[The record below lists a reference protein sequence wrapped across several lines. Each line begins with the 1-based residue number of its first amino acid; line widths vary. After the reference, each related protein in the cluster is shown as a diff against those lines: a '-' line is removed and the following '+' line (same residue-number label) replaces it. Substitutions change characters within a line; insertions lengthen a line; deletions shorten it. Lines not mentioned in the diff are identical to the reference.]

1 MTHVRRPLRS
11 IATATA
17 LLALLCA
24 VLMTAP
30 AGAVAPWTAPHVERV
45 FGGPSR
51 PGIAAWGIAY
61 NPVTDEL
68 IVGDYVS
75 QQVRRYSRDGTWVAD
90 FANPLGYVPGVVSA
104 IAVDPSDGSTY
115 VAVTGDGS
123 NSRDVRKYDVD
134 GNYVYGADLVGN
146 ITWLTVDD
154 DGHVW
159 APGAFSGPGIREYSF
174 DDATKTATELRS
186 IGTKGSGPG
195 ELNRLTGIDVDADG
209 NVYVADPGN
218 GTVHVFGPGGGW
230 RFDVG
235 NKSLF
240 PGDLRGVA
248 VNDASDRLY
257 VANSQIGTIEIFD
270 LSGIHLGTFG
280 DLGAGDGEF
289 PDGARQMAITP
300 DDHLW
305 AADYASQRVQEFS
318 MGGTYLGQFPHPPQ
332 QPDPAGLASAR
343 GVAVDPVTGDVLVA
357 DNWNQ
362 RVQRFAPDGTLLRT
376 FGQRGSFP
384 PSGMNYPRSVAV
396 DPATRNVWVGNYEG
410 DPDVMVFTPDFQLVR
425 HIVTPRFVNDIDIV
439 DGEAFVLFRRITS
452 SQGGVKVYD
461 TTTGALLRS
470 YDTRIGWVRCIAVD
484 PATGNMWIT
493 ADSGKNVYVLG
504 PNGALQQTLSVDSRP
519 WGITIDGDVVYV
531 ADTAAHRVIAFD
543 RTSYQRLGAFGAQ
556 GAKPGQ
562 FVSPSGIEHDGA
574 GDLYVVEDKGA
585 RVQRFG
591 WSQLPQQET
600 TKPTI
605 TWTTPPPSVPLT
617 IQGSAAD
624 ASRVLQVEVTVQ
636 DAATGLYWNA
646 RSASW
651 GIKLTWNHAIVWGPL
666 ATPSWRFTLVPTVA
680 GTTYTVKARALDTF
694 GNVSRILTGSFARN

>member
-1 MTHVRRPLRS
+1 MTRVRRPFRS
-11 IATATA
+11 VASSAA
-17 LLALLCA
+17 LLALLCG
-24 VLMTAP
+24 VLLTAP
-30 AGAVAPWTAPHVERV
+30 AGAATPWTAPHVERV

-51 PGIAAWGIAY
+51 PGVAAWGIAY

-90 FANPLGYVPGVVSA
+90 FSNPLGYVPGVVSA

-146 ITWLTVDD
+146 ITWLTVGD

-159 APGAFSGPGIREYSF
+159 APGAFTGPGIREYSF
-174 DDATKTATELRS
+174 DDTTRTATELRS
-186 IGTKGSGPG
+186 IGTKGSDPG
-195 ELNRLTGIDVDADG
+195 ELNRLTGIEVDSDG

-218 GTVHVFGPGGGW
+218 GNVHVFGSDGAW

-235 NKSLF
+235 SKSLF
-240 PGDLRGVA
+240 PGDLRGITVD
-248 VNDASDRLY
+248 DASDRLY
-257 VANSQIGTIEIFD
+257 VANSQVGTIEVFD
-270 LSGIHLGTFG
+270 LAGTHLGTFG
-280 DLGAGDGEF
+280 GLGAGDGEF
-289 PDGARQMAITP
+289 LDGARQMAITP

-305 AADYASQRVQEFS
+305 AADYASERVQEFS
-318 MGGTYLGQFPHPPQ
+318 MGGTYLGQFPRPPQ

-362 RVQRFAPDGTLLRT
+362 RVQRFAPDGTLLQT

-410 DPDVMVFTPDFQLVR
+410 DPDVMVFTPDFQVVR

-439 DGEAFVLFRRITS
+439 GGEAFVLFRRITS
-452 SQGGVKVYD
+452 YQGGVKVYD

-470 YDTRIGWVRCIAVD
+470 YDTHIGWVRCIAVD
-484 PATGNMWIT
+484 AATGNMWIT
-493 ADSGKNVYVLG
+493 SDSSKSVYVLS
-504 PNGALQQTLSVDSRP
+504 PNGTLQQTLSVDSRP

-531 ADTAAHRVIAFD
+531 ADTQAHRVIAFD
-543 RTSYQRLGAFGAQ
+543 RTSYQRLGTFGVQ

-562 FVSPSGIEHDGA
+562 FVSPSGIDHDA
-574 GDLYVVEDKGA
+574 DGDIYVVEDKGA

-591 WSQLPQQET
+591 WGQVPQPET

-605 TWTTPPPSVPLT
+605 AWTTPPASLPLR

-624 ASRVLQVEVTVQ
+624 ASRVLQVEVSLQ
-636 DAATGLYWNA
+636 DTGTGMYWNA
-646 RSASW
+646 RTATW
-651 GIKLTWNHAIVWGPL
+651 GTRLTWNHAVVWGQL
-666 ATPSWRFTLVPTVA
+666 ASPSWRFTLVPTVA
-680 GTTYTVKARALDTF
+680 GTTYTTKARALDTF
-694 GNVSRILTGSFARN
+694 GNVSTILTGSFTRG